1 MKGARPMERIS
12 VGKTYRVE
20 WDREDFE
27 VVVRGRAIA
36 EYGSWACL
44 RSDNQAPVVLPPE
57 AFKLMNDSCAKI
69 IPPASGPVQG

>member
-1 MKGARPMERIS
+1 MERIS

-44 RSDNQAPVVLPPE
+44 RSDNQAPLVLPPE
-57 AFKLMNDSCAKI
+57 AFKLMSNSSEKI
-69 IPPASGPVQG
+69 VPPAAGSVQS

>member
-1 MKGARPMERIS
+1 MERIS

-20 WDREDFE
+20 WEREHFD

-44 RSDNQAPVVLPPE
+44 RSDNQAPIVLPPE
-57 AFKLMNDSCAKI
+57 AFKL
-69 IPPASGPVQG
+69 ASDNP